1 MKNKGIFYATE
12 KDIFDALSSKKKK
25 ITKELLLDLCNQRG
39 IILSEAEDR
48 EDIIEYLAMLPF
60 SFNSL
65 SEITSLIRTLSRA
78 EKTTSS
84 EIASPMTATEITRVV
99 SALKRDREQNGEAYS
114 VISESKDKTVVK
126 ISYSVIDLGMTRLR
140 QRVDREDVIEFVNEA
155 GTTKIRRPANE
166 KMEEVTTAFVS
177 EYRKQ
182 AGKPIAQETIS
193 LAGIQDSKLRTYFFV
208 ELVTKM
214 PNLALSDV
222 THVRVSILGDHREI
236 SEDDESDNEE
246 AEEVM
251 IGYVKRAALD
261 GVGLLYSEEYQDLS
275 AKGFYISEIRWNAI
289 EKKGEKNKI
298 KFEASFADPEQ
309 CSVFLYNALGY
320 YKNTDDG
327 FAKTKLPLPLDQK
340 NNMLKAIEESAKK
353 AQAGC
358 EKRIKET
365 KRGKA

>member
-39 IILSEAEDR
+39 IVLSNEEDR
-48 EDIIEYLAMLPF
+48 DDIIEYLAMLPF

-65 SEITSLIRTLSRA
+65 SEITALIRTFSRA

-84 EIASPMTATEITRVV
+84 EITSPLSVAEISQVV
-99 SALKRDREQNGEAYS
+99 SALKRDREPNGEVYS
-114 VISESKDKTVVK
+114 VISESKERTIVK
-126 ISYSVIDLGMTRLR
+126 VAYSVIDLGMTRLR
-140 QRVDREDVIEFVNEA
+140 QRVDREDIIEFVNEA
-155 GTTKIRRPANE
+155 GKTKIRRPAND
-166 KMEEVTTAFVS
+166 KMGEIASAFVS
-177 EYRKQ
+177 EYRRR
-182 AGKPIAQETIS
+182 AEKPVVQETIS
-193 LAGIQDSKLRTYFFV
+193 LAGVQDSKLRTFFFV

-214 PNLALSDV
+214 TNLTLSDV
-222 THVRVSILGDHREI
+222 THVRVSILGDH
-236 SEDDESDNEE
+236 SEPSDDDEPDNEE

-289 EKKGEKNKI
+289 EKDGDKNKI
-298 KFEASFADPEQ
+298 RFEASFADPEQ
-309 CSVFLYNALGY
+309 CSEFLYNALGY
-320 YKNTDDG
+320 YKSTDEG
-327 FAKTKLPLPLDQK
+327 FAKTKMTLPLDQK

-353 AQAGC
+353 AQAEC
-358 EKRIKET
+358 ERRITDT